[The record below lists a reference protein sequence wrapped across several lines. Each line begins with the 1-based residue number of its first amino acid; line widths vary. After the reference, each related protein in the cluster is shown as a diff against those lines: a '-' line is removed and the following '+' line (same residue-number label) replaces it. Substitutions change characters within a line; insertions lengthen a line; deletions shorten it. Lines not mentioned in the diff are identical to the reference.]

1 MERQRR
7 ATSASIQS
15 TSVAH
20 HRLAASDA
28 SGRGAPAHR
37 RASPRSGLLLL
48 AVLATAALGSLA
60 AAPAGAQT
68 LPDDRAYEMVSPV
81 DKNGVVL
88 GGGVLSFDGNS
99 VNFEA
104 IGACCGAT
112 SAAVTLFQ
120 AQRADSGWETTPITP
135 DPLEPL
141 VGILQEQAPM
151 DWSSDLTQTIFITPA
166 SYDPGDDDD
175 ERLDL
180 YRTSTAGGTPTWLS
194 QGSMGGTEHVAAT
207 LGIATR
213 DFNSVA
219 FTSEE
224 ALTPEAAAQPLTFN
238 HGEYLYVR
246 DVAAGTTTL
255 VNVDD
260 AGNLISTDGAILGN
274 AGFIDQQFIPANYTG
289 TDRNAISSDGSK
301 VFFTSPPA
309 GTFQLPQ
316 GHVPHL
322 YMRDLSTG
330 TTTPLDD
337 PSSTLPAQYE
347 GASDDGSLAFFTSL
361 QGLAGDPDPSTEEL
375 YGFNTTDAPIG
386 PAAPM
391 SVFRVSGGEGG
402 TADGDLIGITAIS
415 NDGSHVFFVA
425 KGVLAS
431 NTNSQG
437 ETATAG
443 EPNMYVY
450 NTTNGETTFIATVAP
465 EDVFNCGFG
474 GCNDNFE
481 VGLVDQPDVNRP
493 AVPTPDGSVFV
504 FNSTA
509 NLTDEAP
516 AGPTTTLTADV
527 PSGEQILTVDSTEGF
542 FPGRVVRIGNPPFF
556 AETARIA
563 RVIDDTHIRLAGSF
577 GGVIFAHDAGEPVF
591 QIAPAQIYRYETG
604 SGALECVSCPP
615 PGFPASDASFGPTA
629 GGAYGPTGVP
639 MSADGSRIFFNSQ
652 GPLVPEDVN
661 GGTPPA
667 GPFQVGGTVD
677 VYEWENGEV
686 FLISDGR
693 SPGSRGATTT
703 PSGNDVLFSTNGRL
717 VPQDQDGYTDMYTA
731 RVGGG
736 IDPPPEPP
744 PPCSGED
751 CKPPPTPPPP
761 DDIPGSVTFH
771 GPGNLGVAA
780 ISAVEVE
787 RFARGAK
794 LALTAEVPAAG
805 QLRAKVLAKLRHGRY
820 SKVYET
826 SRQATAAGEVALSV
840 RLSKAA
846 RTKLARRGRLAVRI
860 NLSFGDAFR
869 VADLVLRSQR

>member
-1 MERQRR
+1 VRRQLM
-7 ATSASIQS
+7 AMSASIED
-15 TSVAH
+15 
-20 HRLAASDA
+20 LAAPPPRA
-28 SGRGAPAHR
+28 GRSAGGSGAPAGR
-37 RASPRSGLLLL
+37 GSSSRSAPLL
-48 AVLATAALGSLA
+48 VTILATAIVASLA

-68 LPDDRAYEMVSPV
+68 LPDNRAYEMVSPV

-88 GGGVLSFDGNS
+88 GGGVLSDDGNR
-99 VNFEA
+99 VNFQA

-112 SAAVTLFQ
+112 TAAVNLFQ
-120 AQRADSGWETTPITP
+120 AERSESGWATTSITP

-141 VGILQEQAPM
+141 VGLLQEQAPM
-151 DWSSDLTQTIFITPA
+151 DWTSDLTQTIFITPA

-180 YRTSTAGGTPTWLS
+180 YLAPADGGTPTWIS
-194 QGSMGGTEHVAAT
+194 QGSIGGTQHAAAT
-207 LGIATR
+207 LGLATR
-213 DFNSVA
+213 DFQHVA

-224 ALTPEAAAQPLTFN
+224 ALTPEAAAQPLTTN
-238 HGEYLYVR
+238 DAEYLYLR
-246 DVAAGTTTL
+246 DVAAGTTSL
-255 VNVDD
+255 VNVDT
-260 AGNLISTDGAILGN
+260 AGNLISTEGAILGN
-274 AGFIDQQFIPANYTG
+274 ADFIDQQYIPANFQG

-301 VFFTSPPA
+301 VFFQSPPGGFTSGPA
-309 GTFQLPQ
+309 
-316 GHVPHL
+316 HL
-322 YMRDLSTG
+322 YMRDLVTG

-337 PSSTLPAQYE
+337 PASPEPAQYE
-347 GASDDGSLAFFTSL
+347 GASDDGSLVFFTGM
-361 QGLAGDPDPSTEEL
+361 QGLAGDPDPTTEEL

-402 TADGDLIGITAIS
+402 TADGDLIGITAVA

-431 NTNSQG
+431 NANSEG

-450 NTTNGETTFIATVAP
+450 NTADGTTTFIATLVG

-474 GCNDNFE
+474 GCNENFE

-504 FNSTA
+504 FSSTA
-509 NLTDEAP
+509 NLTGGAP
-516 AGPTTTLTADV
+516 GGPETTLTADA
-527 PSGEQILTVDSTEGF
+527 PSGEAILTVDSTEGL

-556 AETARIA
+556 AEQARIG
-563 RVIDDTHIRLAGSF
+563 RVIDDTHIRLAGAF
-577 GGVIFAHDAGEPVF
+577 GGVIFAHDAGEPVV
-591 QIAPAQIYRYETG
+591 QLPPAAIYRYETA
-604 SGALECVSCPP
+604 SGALDCVSCPP
-615 PGFPASDASFGPTA
+615 PGFPASDASFGPAA

-639 MSADGSRIFFNSQ
+639 MSADGSRIFFNSD
-652 GPLVPEDVN
+652 GPLVAEDVN
-661 GGTPPA
+661 GDTPPA
-667 GPFQVGGTVD
+667 GPFGARGTMD
-677 VYEWENGEV
+677 VYEWQDGEV

-717 VPQDQDGYTDMYTA
+717 VPQDQDGYSDLYTA

-736 IDPPPEPP
+736 IDPPPDPP

-751 CKPPPTPPPP
+751 CRPPPTPPPP
-761 DDIPGSVTFH
+761 DDLPGSVTFR
-771 GPGNLGVAA
+771 GSGNLGVAA
-780 ISAVEVE
+780 LSPAQVQQ
-787 RFARGAK
+787 FARTAR
-794 LALTAEVPAAG
+794 LTLNAEVPAAG
-805 QLRAKVLAKLRHGRY
+805 QLQAKVLAKLRHGRY

-826 SRQATAAGEVALSV
+826 SRQASAAGEVALSV

-846 RTKLARRGRLAVRI
+846 RKELARRGRLAVRI
-860 NLSFGDAFR
+860 NVSFGDAFR